1 MQSRSQTLD
10 LDRIYERLPSK
21 LRKPLLKILHFFS
34 ENLPQAR
41 LYLVGGAVR
50 DMVMGREIYDLDIE
64 CFNVDPDTFE
74 NAMEKLGAKGVGKS
88 FFVYKY
94 ENIDLSLPR
103 IEHKSGSGH
112 RGFTV
117 AVAHDTKEASRR
129 RDFTMNALML
139 DLKTGQIVDHWGGL
153 RDIDKKIIRVV
164 DPEKFVEDSLRVL
177 RAMQF
182 SARLKFRI
190 ESKSRTLMCQ
200 MDLSDLT
207 SERIFWE
214 FEKMFNAQWLHY
226 GLFALDD
233 LRIDAKLLGFTFDR
247 GSFMKMARHMVKAR
261 KLEDGAMRPYY
272 FLFILSSDMHKSGEK
287 LCEAINTPNIYKK
300 ILKLQKRVPRRITD
314 RFLGALSLRF
324 PIRQWLGIYA
334 DDVFDRSKR
343 LGIYAKQFD
352 PGVRPADLLEE
363 GYAGPALG
371 KELRRRILAAVR
383 MRFGVNDG

>member
-1 MQSRSQTLD
+1 
-10 LDRIYERLPSK
+10 
-21 LRKPLLKILHFFS
+21 
-34 ENLPQAR
+34 
-41 LYLVGGAVR
+41 
-50 DMVMGREIYDLDIE
+50 
-64 CFNVDPDTFE
+64 
-74 NAMEKLGAKGVGKS
+74 
-88 FFVYKY
+88 
-94 ENIDLSLPR
+94 
-103 IEHKSGSGH
+103 
-112 RGFTV
+112 
-117 AVAHDTKEASRR
+117 
-129 RDFTMNALML
+129 
-139 DLKTGQIVDHWGGL
+139 
-153 RDIDKKIIRVV
+153 
-164 DPEKFVEDSLRVL
+164 
-177 RAMQF
+177 
-182 SARLKFRI
+182 
-190 ESKSRTLMCQ
+190 
-200 MDLSDLT
+200 
-207 SERIFWE
+207 
-214 FEKMFNAQWLHY
+214 
-226 GLFALDD
+226 
-233 LRIDAKLLGFTFDR
+233 
-247 GSFMKMARHMVKAR
+247 MKMARHMVKAR